1 MIKMDELDQS
11 ILNNVEGGATD
22 GREARNSSSELAGQ
36 LIRTADT
43 NRAEGLNQQNFT
55 GQPSDWD
62 GADFICIY
70 FRGWDGALPR
80 IQLLNAISCEMNYQ
94 NNNSRTVSY
103 YNREYGLSKSRLKDV
118 LDLWS
123 FIGLV
128 DKRTE
133 KYNRYSGNNNKIKYI
148 MEELSTSRLLPKLKS
163 YTTPKWSSTIES
175 ICNNI
180 EMDPNKILKEY
191 DRTKRVDWYGS
202 IEDDEG
208 PD

>member
-11 ILNNVEGGATD
+11 ILNNIEGGATD
-22 GREARNSSSELAGQ
+22 GREARNSSTELSGE

-43 NRAEGLNQQNFT
+43 NRAVELNQNLT
-55 GQPSDWD
+55 GQPNDWD

-80 IQLLNAISCEMNYQ
+80 IQLLNAISSEMNYQ

-103 YNREYGLSKSRLKDV
+103 YNKEYGLSKSRLKDV

-133 KYNRYSGNNNKIKYI
+133 KYNMYSGNTDKIIYV

-175 ICNNI
+175 ICHNI
-180 EMDPNKILKEY
+180 DMDPQRILKDY
-191 DRTKRVDWYGS
+191 DNTKRVDWYGN
-202 IEDDEG
+202 IADDEG